1 MVDGL
6 RWVAAA
12 CWPPALAAPTRPPS
26 LPRLLACRPTAAAA
40 GPRPSPLPPP
50 PDGRYPAMQPPTL
63 PRPPLSPLRSDA
75 RHRSPA
81 SATRAGWTRTA
92 GRLPP
97 QRISAALAPR
107 LPPAVA
113 AAFSSPHLPPHS
125 LLQLPLPILFWC
137 GTVLALPLRPLSPL
151 PPPPHALRLLTRSLA
166 GKAPPPSLSS
176 SANGGVGARAG
187 AGERRVTVE
196 RWRSI
201 QKGSQAEFR
210 YPEAAFLPQ
219 WAQSLSSPPNRRN
232 DLFLCLSARGGA
244 DLMSGGPLGG
254 LWGPFSRI
262 SGAGDCKSGRA
273 LVRRQS
279 GEARSPTL

>member
-92 GRLPP
+92 GRVPP

-125 LLQLPLPILFWC
+125 LHSPTTPSSHS
-137 GTVLALPLRPLSPL
+137 VLVWNSSC
-151 PPPPHALRLLTRSLA
+151 PPPP
-166 GKAPPPSLSS
+166 PP
-176 SANGGVGARAG
+176 
-187 AGERRVTVE
+187 
-196 RWRSI
+196 
-201 QKGSQAEFR
+201 
-210 YPEAAFLPQ
+210 LP
-219 WAQSLSSPPNRRN
+219 SPPATPRAAPTDKVTGRQSPSPFPLVFGEWGRGRTGGCRRKT
-232 DLFLCLSARGGA
+232 
-244 DLMSGGPLGG
+244 
-254 LWGPFSRI
+254 
-262 SGAGDCKSGRA
+262 GDSRA
-273 LVRRQS
+273 LAQHPERQS
-279 GEARSPTL
+279 GGI

>member
-1 MVDGL
+1 MGATPRCNRRRCRGRHCRRRGQTPATAHLPAQPALAGHGL
-6 RWVAAA
+6 LDA
-12 CWPPALAAPTRPPS
+12 CPRSEYRRRWPPAFPPPS
-26 LPRLLACRPTAAAA
+26 PPPFPLPT
-40 GPRPSPLPPP
+40 SPLIPSIP
-50 PDGRYPAMQPPTL
+50 
-63 PRPPLSPLRSDA
+63 
-75 RHRSPA
+75 
-81 SATRAGWTRTA
+81 
-92 GRLPP
+92 
-97 QRISAALAPR
+97 
-107 LPPAVA
+107 
-113 AAFSSPHLPPHS
+113 
-125 LLQLPLPILFWC
+125 LQLPLPILFWC

-166 GKAPPPSLSS
+166 GKAPPPSHSS

-187 AGERRVTVE
+187 AGKRRVTVE

-273 LVRRQS
+273 LVRRRS
-279 GEARSPTL
+279 GEARTPTL